1 MIGVGIYRVSV
12 FVRGDRRLR
21 LFMLIIDR
29 FVYLLVLLLVY

>member
-1 MIGVGIYRVSV
+1 MYRVSV